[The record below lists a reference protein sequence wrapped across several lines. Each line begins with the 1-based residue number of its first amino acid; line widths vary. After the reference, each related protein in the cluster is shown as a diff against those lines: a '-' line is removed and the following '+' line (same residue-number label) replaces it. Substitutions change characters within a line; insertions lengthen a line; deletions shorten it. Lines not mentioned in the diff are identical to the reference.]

1 MGGEDGSRTC
11 PSFTQIQNALGTECV
26 QAIQPTQSNIVS
38 EENLLQDLELQ
49 TDSNTR
55 SYGLRHNML
64 LFLKERG
71 DISYSNYLFWH
82 RLG

>member
-1 MGGEDGSRTC
+1 MEVGHA
-11 PSFTQIQNALGTECV
+11 QALYGFKMHWELSACRLYSQHRV
-26 QAIQPTQSNIVS
+26 SNIFS

-55 SYGLRHNML
+55 SYDLRHNML

-71 DISYSNYLFWH
+71 DISYNNYLFWH